1 MKISIIIPV
10 FNAEKYLSRC
20 LDSVILAMK
29 DVDGEILII
38 DNGSTDDSLKI
49 IDSYKKKNS
58 KIIILNCDTPGAAAV
73 RNYGSKEATGEYI
86 WFVDADDAVTK
97 DSVKELLAS
106 ASTNKSDLVMLG
118 IERIYGDGR
127 RNYLSAVDPS
137 EQNYKSRF
145 IRYGMGPV
153 QVLIRRSW
161 WNKNNFSFK
170 EGYIHEDME
179 LMSALILYTDNY
191 SAVQKPLY
199 YYYQNEGS
207 VLHKTSWDP
216 HYYDIFPILDSMYQR
231 FVDAGAE
238 KIFRPELEWFFIWN
252 LLIDSAAD
260 FKRFKEG
267 HSGLKRSRKMM
278 KKYFP
283 QWRKNR
289 FLREK
294 PVKLRIRV
302 FLNYLGL

>member
-1 MKISIIIPV
+1 MKLSIIIPV
-10 FNAEKYLSRC
+10 FNAEEYLPRS
-20 LDSVILAMK
+20 LDSVTRAMK
-29 DVDGEILII
+29 GIDGEILVI

-49 IDSYKKKNS
+49 IETYKKKDG
-58 KIIILNCDTPGAAAV
+58 KIKALHCDTPGAAAV
-73 RNYGSKEATGEYI
+73 RNYGAKKATGDYI
-86 WFVDADDAVTK
+86 WFVDADDAIAE

-106 ASTNKSDLVMLG
+106 AKTNDSDLVMLG
-118 IERIYGDGR
+118 IERIYKDGHK
-127 RNYLSAVDPS
+127 NYLSAVEPS
-137 EQNYKSRF
+137 EPNYKSRF
-145 IRYGMGPV
+145 VRYGMGPV
-153 QVLIRRSW
+153 QVLVRRAW
-161 WNKNNFSFK
+161 WNKNDFKFK
-170 EGYIHEDME
+170 EGFIHEDME
-179 LMSALILYTDNY
+179 LMSALILYTDKF

-216 HYYDIFPILDSMYQR
+216 HYYDIFPILQSMYQR
-231 FVDAGAE
+231 FVDANAE
-238 KIFRPELEWFFIWN
+238 KTYAPELEWFFIWN

-260 FKRFKEG
+260 FRRFKEG
-267 HSGLKRSRKMM
+267 RDGLKRSRKMM

-283 QWRKNR
+283 KWRKNR